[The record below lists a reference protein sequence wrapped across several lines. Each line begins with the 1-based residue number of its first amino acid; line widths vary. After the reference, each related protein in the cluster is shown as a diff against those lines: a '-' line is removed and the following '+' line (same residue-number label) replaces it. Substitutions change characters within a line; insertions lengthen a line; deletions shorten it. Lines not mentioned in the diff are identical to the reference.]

1 MTKKHTIKESQN
13 EGLNG
18 SEAAVMRRIGNGG
31 DAVGA
36 VVEGLRSEAYKTDES
51 VKALRALQKSK
62 RIAVEEAR
70 PYSSLG
76 AYVWSPLSLW
86 FWAALGAVVLSMA
99 LISVTSG
106 VVLYLR
112 YVFGSALILF
122 LPGYALVEALYP
134 KRGKGPQVER
144 VGLIKAEMDDDLT
157 RFALSIGLS
166 LAIVPLTGLVLNYT
180 PFGIR
185 LLPVTLS
192 IAGITIALL
201 TLALTRKH
209 AYYKLAKGVL

>member
-1 MTKKHTIKESQN
+1 MSLTKKLTMKEPENAKLS
-13 EGLNG
+13 G
-18 SEAAVMRRIGNGG
+18 SEASVLRR
-31 DAVGA
+31 VGSGA
-36 VVEGLRSEAYKTDES
+36 ASVRSVVEGLGSEGYKTDES
-51 VKALRALQKSK
+51 VKALLSLQGSK
-62 RIAVEEAR
+62 RVVVEEAR
-70 PYSSLG
+70 PYSSLS
-76 AYVWSPLSLW
+76 AYIWSPLSIW
-86 FWAALGAVVLSMA
+86 FWAAFGAVILSVA

-106 VVLYLR
+106 VILYLR

-122 LPGYALVEALYP
+122 LPGYSLIEALYP
-134 KRGKGPQVER
+134 KGELDN
-144 VGLIKAEMDDDLT
+144 LI

-185 LLPVTLS
+185 LLPVAFS

-201 TLALTRKH
+201 VLALTRKH